1 MADARKR
8 HVVRSRAL
16 RKLEELFQAPG
27 ICCAIHYSC
36 ESFYDNPEGSS
47 RRITSI
53 AIKNLGSGI
62 TDSFSIHKAAEIE
75 GVPPEDIEA
84 SYDSLE
90 RLMLDDFYT
99 YLRATP
105 NFNWLHWNMRDS
117 NYGFPAIA
125 HRYKVLRGAPESI
138 QSSHLFD
145 LAALLQDIYGP
156 NYIEHPRLEEL
167 AKHNDVTML
176 GFLTGEEEAKAF
188 VDKQYVL
195 LHQSTLRKASIIANL
210 AEREWEGTLRTK
222 AKRIEMFGSRFKAY
236 ADIVTD
242 SPWFKISGAVTII
255 LGLGE
260 GIRQGIHWVVRILT
274 N

>member
-16 RKLEELFQAPG
+16 RKLDELFQAPG

-62 TDSFSIHKAAEIE
+62 TDSFSIHKAAETK
-75 GVPPEDIEA
+75 GVAPKDIEA
-84 SYDSLE
+84 DYDSLE
-90 RLMLDDFYT
+90 KLMLDDFYA
-99 YLRATP
+99 YLKAAP

-125 HRYKVLRGAPESI
+125 HRYKVLGGAPEST
-138 QSSHLFD
+138 QPSHLFD

-156 NYIEHPRLEEL
+156 NYIGHPRLAQL
-167 AKHNDVTML
+167 AKHNDMTML
-176 GFLTGEEEAKAF
+176 GFLTGEEEAQAF

-195 LHQSTLRKASIIANL
+195 LHQSTLRKVGIIANL
-210 AEREWEGTLRTK
+210 AERQWQGTLRTK
-222 AKRIEMFGSRFKAY
+222 AKRIEMYGSRFRAH
-236 ADIVTD
+236 ADSITN
-242 SPWFKISGAVTII
+242 SPWFKVSGFVTII
-255 LGLGE
+255 LGLW
-260 GIRQGIHWVVRILT
+260 QGIHWVVSILS